1 MEKVDNKEHLYYGLY
16 AFAGF
21 GLEIL
26 LGMLENMI
34 GIEKNLF
41 FSCLHWSL
49 TCVLWGTVAYLLVR
63 NSDRKLG
70 YAVLEDK
77 KKPSKKNI
85 AAVVLVMAVALIAKY
100 MVIGGFKMIGE
111 IAGLGV
117 VQSVFQ
123 YIYYLF
129 ETALIVLAVAFGQRF
144 FENLTNCKVV
154 PFGGIFLGCTWGLV
168 HVLTQ
173 DFMTGIYA
181 VVSAI
186 VYGVI
191 YVLLNKN
198 IRWSYLLILILFI
211 I

>member
-21 GLEIL
+21 GMEIL
-26 LGMLENMI
+26 LGMFENII

-41 FSCLHWSL
+41 FSCLHWTL

-70 YAVLEDK
+70 YVVLEEK
-77 KKPSKKNI
+77 EKPASQSI
-85 AAVVLVMAVALIAKY
+85 VAVVLLMVLALIAKY
-100 MVIGGFKMIGE
+100 MVIDGFKIVME
-111 IAGLGV
+111 MTSLGV
-117 VQSVFQ
+117 VRSIFQ
-123 YIYYLF
+123 YLYYF
-129 ETALIVLAVAFGQRF
+129 FVTALIVLAIVFGQRF

-154 PFGGIFLGCTWGLV
+154 PFGGIFLACTWGLV

-181 VVSAI
+181 VVSAV
-186 VYGVI
+186 VYGTI

-198 IRWSYLLILILFI
+198 IRWSYLLISILFI

>member
-1 MEKVDNKEHLYYGLY
+1 MERVDNKEHLYYGLY

-21 GLEIL
+21 GLEIV

-34 GIEKNLF
+34 GIEKGLF
-41 FSCLHWSL
+41 FNCLHWIL
-49 TCVLWGTVAYLLVR
+49 TCVLWGTVAYMLVR

-70 YAVLEDK
+70 YVVLEDK
-77 KKPSKKNI
+77 EKPTNQSI
-85 AAVVLVMAVALIAKY
+85 VAVFFLMVLALIAKY
-100 MVIGGFKMIGE
+100 MVIGGFKIVEEMIC
-111 IAGLGV
+111 LGV

-129 ETALIVLAVAFGQRF
+129 ETALMVLAIVFGQRF
-144 FENLTNCKVV
+144 FENLISCKVV

-181 VVSAI
+181 IVSAV

>member
-26 LGMLENMI
+26 LGMLESMI

-63 NSDRKLG
+63 NSTKKLR
-70 YAVLEDK
+70 YAVLEEK
-77 KKPSKKNI
+77 KKPANQKM
-85 AAVVLVMAVALIAKY
+85 MAVALLMVLALIAKY
-100 MVIGGFKMIGE
+100 MVIGGFKIVME
-111 IAGLGV
+111 MTSLGG
-117 VQSVFQ
+117 VQFIFQ
-123 YIYYLF
+123 FIYYLF
-129 ETALIVLAVAFGQRF
+129 ETALIVLAIVFGQRF

-154 PFGGIFLGCTWGLV
+154 PFGGIFLACTWGLV

-181 VVSAI
+181 VVSAV

-198 IRWSYLLILILFI
+198 IRWSYLLISILFI

>member
-26 LGMLENMI
+26 LGMLESMI

-63 NSDRKLG
+63 NSTKKLR
-70 YAVLEDK
+70 YAVLEEK
-77 KKPSKKNI
+77 KKPANQKMV
-85 AAVVLVMAVALIAKY
+85 AVALLMVLALIAKY
-100 MVIGGFKMIGE
+100 MVIGGFKIVME
-111 IAGLGV
+111 MTSLGG
-117 VQSVFQ
+117 VQFIFQ
-123 YIYYLF
+123 FIYYLF
-129 ETALIVLAVAFGQRF
+129 ETALIVLAIVFGQRF

-154 PFGGIFLGCTWGLV
+154 PFGGIFLACTWGLV

-181 VVSAI
+181 VVSAV

-198 IRWSYLLILILFI
+198 IRWSYLLISILFI